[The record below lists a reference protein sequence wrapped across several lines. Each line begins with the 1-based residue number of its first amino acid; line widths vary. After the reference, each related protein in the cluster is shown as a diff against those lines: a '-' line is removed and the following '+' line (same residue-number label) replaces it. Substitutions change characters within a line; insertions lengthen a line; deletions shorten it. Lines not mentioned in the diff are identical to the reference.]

1 MKRNAGFTLI
11 ELMIVVE
18 IIAVIAAL
26 AVPNYLRTRLQSN
39 EASAVGNLHAVLD
52 AQMSFNNVHLRYAA
66 NFDELTSPNPP
77 FLSGEWGGPRAG
89 YQFTFESDGTTFAA
103 HATPVDYGNTGYHSF
118 FVDPSGVI
126 RYQGMAAASADSPP
140 LGGAG

>member
-1 MKRNAGFTLI
+1 MKKNAGFTLI

-18 IIAVIAAL
+18 IIAVLAAL

-39 EASAVGNLHAVLD
+39 EASAVGNLHVILD
-52 AQMSFNNVHLRYAA
+52 AQMSFNNVNLRYATTF
-66 NFDELTSPNPP
+66 NDLTTPNPP
-77 FLSGEWGGPRAG
+77 FLSGEWDKPRAG

-103 HATPVDYGNTGYHSF
+103 HAIPVDFGNTGYHSF

-126 RYQGMAAASADSPP
+126 RYQGMAVATADSLP
-140 LGGAG
+140 LGSGG